1 MFVVLE
7 ETEEENREQ
16 LVVAYSPH
24 SWIHLIFYE
33 RWQKCDIQSQRLKFS
48 NKRYR
53 TESLL
58 VNGNNN
64 HNNNYLPIFVLQLV
78 ERKNLHLEQNES
90 AGWKDQF
97 HIPSAS
103 RK

>member
-1 MFVVLE
+1 MGLKKQIPISFRHGSTMFVVLE

-58 VNGNNN
+58 VNGNN
-64 HNNNYLPIFVLQLV
+64 I
-78 ERKNLHLEQNES
+78 
-90 AGWKDQF
+90 
-97 HIPSAS
+97 ITT
-103 RK
+103 